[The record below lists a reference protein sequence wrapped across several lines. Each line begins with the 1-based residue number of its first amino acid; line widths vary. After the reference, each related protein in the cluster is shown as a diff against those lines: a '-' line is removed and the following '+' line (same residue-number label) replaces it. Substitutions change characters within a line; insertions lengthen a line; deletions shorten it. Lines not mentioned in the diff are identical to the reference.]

1 MLEVLDQKGDG
12 FCKHDLSLVDQ
23 TSAGDFLSVEYD
35 LALHNS
41 GSNLFNSEMWYE
53 KKKMKISTHL
63 FCKITFQQN
72 LSFACYKFDD
82 HWQLNNTNIEVT

>member
-53 KKKMKISTHL
+53 KKKNENFNASVLQNYVST
-63 FCKITFQQN
+63 K
-72 LSFACYKFDD
+72 S
-82 HWQLNNTNIEVT
+82 

>member
-1 MLEVLDQKGDG
+1 MLEVLDQKSHG

-53 KKKMKISTHL
+53 QKKKWKFQCICSAKLHFYKILVSHVT
-63 FCKITFQQN
+63 N
-72 LSFACYKFDD
+72 LTIIGY
-82 HWQLNNTNIEVT
+82 

>member
-1 MLEVLDQKGDG
+1 MLEVLDQKSHG

-35 LALHNS
+35 LALRNS

-53 KKKMKISTHL
+53 QKKKENFNASVLQSYIST
-63 FCKITFQQN
+63 K
-72 LSFACYKFDD
+72 S
-82 HWQLNNTNIEVT
+82 